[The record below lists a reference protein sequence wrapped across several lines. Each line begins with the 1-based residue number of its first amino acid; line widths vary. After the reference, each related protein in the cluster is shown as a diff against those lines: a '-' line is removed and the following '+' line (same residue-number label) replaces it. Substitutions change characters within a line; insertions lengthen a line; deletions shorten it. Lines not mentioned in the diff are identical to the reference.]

1 MKNSILILSLFSC
14 VLLSSCSK
22 QWCYTKWPISVDS
35 IYKEIIRDS
44 IVIKD
49 TIVYIHLPGETVIDS
64 VKIPCP
70 DPGPA
75 YVPKKVRS
83 ETSLA
88 WAEAWFQFP
97 NIKLLL
103 VQKDTLIE
111 KRLENAIR
119 ESYHWKSL
127 YEKMTVRPEPVKY
140 IPGIYK
146 VALWLWIGVVIAVAG
161 YVALKLF
168 VLR

>member
-103 VQKDTLIE
+103 VQKDTTIIQ
-111 KRLENAIR
+111 RLDAAIK
-119 ESYHWKSL
+119 EAYYWKSE
-127 YEKMTVRPEPVKY
+127 YQKITVKPEPVKF
-140 IPGIYK
+140 IPGFYK
-146 VALWLWIGVVIAVAG
+146 FCTFAFIGSILSVVAFILF
-161 YVALKLF
+161 KLF
-168 VLR
+168 LR